1 VFSPVPG
8 TYSTAQSVSITS
20 SNATLIYYTTDGSTP
35 TTASTLYTGP
45 VSIATTT
52 TLRAIGVDAASSSAV
67 TSGTYTILSPSAP
80 VFTPAAG
87 TYATAQSVS
96 ITSANATSIH
106 YTIDG
111 STPTTTSTL
120 YTGPVSILT
129 TTTLRAIGVDAAGSS
144 PVTSGTYTILPPP
157 SAPVFAPAAGTYSTA
172 QSVSITSAGA
182 ASIYYTTN
190 GTTPTTASTLYTGP
204 ISIAATTTLRA
215 IGVNAAG
222 SSPITSGTY
231 TIKTAPPIITHGP
244 QSQTVNEGA
253 NVSFTVC
260 VTSALPVTYQW
271 YFNGKAIPGA
281 TCSNLTLHDVTTANA
296 GAYTVVVTN
305 SSGSTTSAV
314 AQLTVQRCTDD
325 RHDSD
330 SNDDHHDSH
339 SGDDHHDSQEND
351 DR

>member
-1 VFSPVPG
+1 
-8 TYSTAQSVSITS
+8 
-20 SNATLIYYTTDGSTP
+20 
-35 TTASTLYTGP
+35 LYTGP
-45 VSIATTT
+45 ISIAATT
-52 TLRAIGVDAASSSAV
+52 TLRAIGVNASGSSPI
-67 TSGTYTILSPSAP
+67 TSGTYTILTPPSAP

-87 TYATAQSVS
+87 TYATTQ
-96 ITSANATSIH
+96 
-106 YTIDG
+106 
-111 STPTTTSTL
+111 L
-120 YTGPVSILT
+120 
-129 TTTLRAIGVDAAGSS
+129 
-144 PVTSGTYTILPPP
+144 
-157 SAPVFAPAAGTYSTA
+157 
-172 QSVSITSAGA
+172 VSITSAGA

-204 ISIAATTTLRA
+204 VSIATTTTLRAIGVNTAGSSAVTSGTYTILTSPSSPIFSPAPGTYSTAQSVTITSSGATHIYYTTNGTTPTTASTLYSGPVSIATTTTLRA